1 MASYEARNPVS
12 LDLTAST
19 ARILNLHK
27 VFEKYGNKEFYLSDP
42 FFQNKILNRSIIV
55 KHKLR
60 PSEIADFKELN
71 PISTK
76 LIIPIDVT
84 NLKMGVYY
92 LFVGQRNFSRILSE
106 KLNKKEKIKK
116 VIQPMVEYERENDI
130 LYDNEDYVSALQE
143 KYPRSVIEMH
153 QYIEVLNF

>member
-1 MASYEARNPVS
+1 MASYEARNLVS
-12 LDLTAST
+12 FDLTAST
-19 ARILNLHK
+19 ARVLNLHN

-42 FFQNKILNRSIIV
+42 FIQNKIFNRSIII

-60 PSEIADFKELN
+60 PSEILDFKELN

-92 LFVGQRNFSRILSE
+92 LFVGQRNFSIILSE
-106 KLNKKEKIKK
+106 KLNKK
-116 VIQPMVEYERENDI
+116 NF
-130 LYDNEDYVSALQE
+130 
-143 KYPRSVIEMH
+143 RSKTI
-153 QYIEVLNF
+153 